1 MLGVGRGEKGR
12 KGATGWLAV
21 PTASPKLPLSK
32 KMQAARLSSVNGF
45 LEVMKTQW
53 GKKPPPCMPSPPPP
67 PGQDCSNSY
76 SSIFPSTEGRWG
88 TENSL
93 PLPPKQ
99 AGKAGTAQEREQV

>member
-67 PGQDCSNSY
+67 PRARLFKLLLLDLPKHRRQMGY
-76 SSIFPSTEGRWG
+76 RKLPSSAT
-88 TENSL
+88 
-93 PLPPKQ
+93 
-99 AGKAGTAQEREQV
+99 